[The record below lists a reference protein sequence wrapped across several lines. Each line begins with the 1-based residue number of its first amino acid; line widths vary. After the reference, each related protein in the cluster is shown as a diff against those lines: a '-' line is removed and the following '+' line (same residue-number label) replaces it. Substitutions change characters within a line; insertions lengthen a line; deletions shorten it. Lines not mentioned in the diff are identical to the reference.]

1 VSFLSNATYR
11 ISGLAPLTGADGNY
25 EITVLGAGIRDYGDN
40 AGTNIV
46 SETWAKGAVAP
57 VIVVVGPV
65 TPDPRTNALSSVDV
79 VFSRAINATTFTVAD
94 LALTR
99 GGSSVALS
107 GVTITTLS
115 SNAFRI
121 SGLDALTAA
130 EGAYLL
136 TVRAVDVQDTD
147 GNAGLGSLTD
157 AWVTDVTRPALTAIE
172 QIATD
177 PRNIAVQTLDVTLSE
192 PIDPATFDWHDV
204 TLTRNGGPNLI
215 TSAVG
220 VARLDAL
227 HYRISNFNWVVGNEG
242 TYTLTVNA
250 IGISDLAGNAGVGSV
265 SESWVMDTTVPAAP
279 SNLAISPDR
288 GVSATDGLSNTNAP
302 LFSGTLG
309 ETNLTVRL
317 LDVTS
322 GSDLGTALVTGTS
335 FSKRL
340 EFVSGGTH
348 RIRARATDNAGNTSD
363 AFFNIFIDLE
373 KPQIA
378 LQPIDPNPRTNGV
391 SSIDVTFSE
400 PINSGSFTLADL
412 SLTRDGGTNNLITNV
427 VSIQMVA
434 SNLFR
439 INGLNSLTTPVG
451 TYELVV
457 NATGVEDLAGNSALL
472 SATNTWQRA
481 FPNSAPRLAIAP
493 NQSVDESSLLLFTVV
508 ATDADVPTN
517 TLTFSLGPNPPIGA
531 SIDPV
536 TGQFSWTPSEAQG
549 PQIVTV
555 NIRVTDDGAPSLT
568 TTTNVT
574 IQVREVNLRPVLA
587 PVPNQVTIIDTL
599 VSVTNVASDA
609 DIPANTLTF
618 SLGAGAPQGLQLDP
632 ASGILIWRP
641 GSAFAGT
648 TNPVTVIVRD
658 NGIPALSRTN
668 NFLIIVGDYLEVIL
682 GNAVVQSG
690 QTSSVPV
697 SVQTSTSV
705 TNVSV
710 LVDVPSAR
718 LTNATLTGVAPG
730 VTALLQPA
738 GTDRV
743 QLRLSAATALPSGQ
757 PLANLGFLARG
768 SQPSTVVPL
777 LLSSAQAL
785 QANGVAV
792 PRVIGADGRVVIVS
806 AQPVIESLIAT
817 NGQRMLMLYGQSN
830 VIYDIESTTNLNP
843 TVVWTLFWRGGVTN
857 LVQPVVPGTNQRLF
871 YRARRP

>member
-1 VSFLSNATYR
+1 VSFVSNATYR

-25 EITVLGAGIRDYGDN
+25 ELTVLGAGIRDYGDN
-40 AGTNIV
+40 AGTNVV

-57 VIVVVGPV
+57 VIVTVGPV
-65 TPDPRTNALSSVDV
+65 TPDPRTNALSSIDV
-79 VFSRAINATTFTVAD
+79 VFSRAINAATFTVTD

-99 GGSSVALS
+99 GGSAVGLS

-121 SGLDALTAA
+121 SGLDALTGV
-130 EGAYLL
+130 EGAYSL
-136 TVRAVDVQDTD
+136 TVRALEVEDTD
-147 GNAGLGSLTD
+147 GNAGLGALTD
-157 AWVTDVTRPALTAIE
+157 SWMTDITRPAITAIE

-177 PRNIAVQTLDVTLSE
+177 PRSIAVQTLDVTLSE
-192 PIDPATFDWHDV
+192 PIDPATFDWRDV

-215 TSAVG
+215 TSEVG

-250 IGISDLAGNAGVGSV
+250 VSITDLAGNAGIGSA
-265 SESWVMDTTVPAAP
+265 SESWVMDTTAPAAP
-279 SNLAISPDR
+279 ANLAISPDR

-317 LDVTS
+317 LDVTG

-340 EFVSGGTH
+340 EFIGGGTH
-348 RIRARATDNAGNTSD
+348 RIRARATDNAGNVSD

-373 KPQIA
+373 KPEIA
-378 LQPIDPNPRTNGV
+378 LQPIAPNPRTNGV
-391 SSIDVTFSE
+391 SSVDVTFSE
-400 PINSGSFTLADL
+400 PVNSGTFSLADL

-427 VSIQMVA
+427 VSIQMIA

-439 INGLNSLTTPVG
+439 INGLDSLTAPVG
-451 TYELVV
+451 AYELIV
-457 NATGVEDLAGNSALL
+457 NSAGVEDLAGNSALL
-472 SATNTWQRA
+472 PATNAWQRA

-493 NQSVDESSLLLFTVV
+493 NQSVDEGSLLTFAVV
-508 ATDADVPTN
+508 ATDIDVPTN
-517 TLTFSLGPNPPIGA
+517 TLAFSLAPNSPIGA
-531 SIDPV
+531 AIDPV

-555 NIRVTDDGAPSLT
+555 NIRVTDDGAPNLT

-587 PVPNQVTIIDTL
+587 AVANQFTIIDTL
-599 VSVTNVASDA
+599 VSVTNIASDA
-609 DIPANTLTF
+609 DIPANTLIF
-618 SLGAGAPQGLQLDP
+618 SLGAGAPAGLELN
-632 ASGILIWRP
+632 STGVLTWRP
-641 GSAFAGT
+641 GGNFAGT
-648 TNPVTVIVRD
+648 TNPVTVIVTD
-658 NGIPALSRTN
+658 NGIPALSRSNT
-668 NFLIIVGDYLEVIL
+668 FSIIVGDYLEVVL
-682 GNAVVQSG
+682 GRAIVQSG

-697 SVQTSTSV
+697 SVETSTSV

-710 LVDVPSAR
+710 IVDVPSAH
-718 LTNATLTGVAPG
+718 LTNATLTGLAPG
-730 VTALLQPA
+730 VTAALQPA
-738 GTDRV
+738 GPDHV
-743 QLRLSAATALPSGQ
+743 QLRLSAASALPSGQ
-757 PLANLGFLARG
+757 PLANLGFVAP
-768 SQPSTVVPL
+768 SNQPSAIVPL
-777 LLSSAQAL
+777 LVSGAQAL

-792 PRVIGADGRVVIVS
+792 PRVVGVDGRVVVVS
-806 AQPVIESLIAT
+806 AQPLLEALIAT
-817 NGQRMLMLYGQSN
+817 NGQRMLVLYGRSN
-830 VIYDIESTTNLNP
+830 VTYDIESTTSLNP
-843 TVVWTLFWRGGVTN
+843 TVVWTFYWRGGVTN
-857 LVQPVVPGTNQRLF
+857 LVQPVVPNTGQRLF